1 MNYNTCI
8 FIWFLFCF
16 VLCFASFFF
25 FFFFFFSF
33 LLKHLK
39 LFHFHDLLNDFY
51 IYIIGYNTCKMSGP
65 IPPPKISDG
74 YLGKQAKFDEFG
86 LSTITHPE
94 PAIELNTNEI
104 EIHIGYSQPTRFT
117 TKLLLCGAGGKDNPE
132 SVMVNNL
139 QGRMCYTITV
149 PQVGYY
155 KFQIYALPLTEAG
168 PNMVGVFNYLLLVKD
183 VDEEIRP
190 YPKQYPP
197 WKNGCYMWEPRGIPR
212 GCRAPGV
219 PFKMH
224 IPNAI
229 QVRGEF
235 NAFYCCC

>member
-1 MNYNTCI
+1 
-8 FIWFLFCF
+8 
-16 VLCFASFFF
+16 
-25 FFFFFFSF
+25 
-33 LLKHLK
+33 
-39 LFHFHDLLNDFY
+39 
-51 IYIIGYNTCKMSGP
+51 MSGP
-65 IPPPKISDG
+65 LQPPKISDG

-94 PAIELNTNEI
+94 PAIELDTNEI

-117 TKLLLCGAGGKDNPE
+117 TKLLLCGTGGKDLADC
-132 SVMVNNL
+132 VMVNNL

-149 PQVGYY
+149 PQIGYY

-168 PNMVGVFNYLLLVKD
+168 PNMVGVFNYVLLVKE
-183 VDEEIRP
+183 VNEEMRP

-197 WKNGCYMWEPRGIPR
+197 WKNGCYMWEPRGIPH

-224 IPNAI
+224 IPNAV
-229 QVRGEF
+229 QVMVRAGDEWTELENVEENVF
-235 NAFYCCC
+235 QGLVDFSKPDMANGGKVHVNVKTIGQSVFITYLEYTV

>member
-1 MNYNTCI
+1 
-8 FIWFLFCF
+8 
-16 VLCFASFFF
+16 
-25 FFFFFFSF
+25 
-33 LLKHLK
+33 
-39 LFHFHDLLNDFY
+39 
-51 IYIIGYNTCKMSGP
+51 MSGP
-65 IPPPKISDG
+65 IQPPKISDG

-86 LSTITHPE
+86 ISTISHPE
-94 PAIELNTNEI
+94 PAMELDTNEI

-117 TKLLLCGAGGKDNPE
+117 TKLMLCGTGGKDLGDC
-132 SVMVNNL
+132 VMVNNL

-168 PNMVGVFNYLLLVKD
+168 PNMVGVFNYLLLVKE
-183 VDEEIRP
+183 VNEEMRP

-197 WKNGCYMWEPRGIPR
+197 WKNGCYMWEPRGIPH

-224 IPNAI
+224 IPNAV
-229 QVRGEF
+229 QVMVRAGNEWTELENVEEHVF
-235 NAFYCCC
+235 QGLVDFSKPDMANGGKVHINVKTIGQSQFITYLEYTV